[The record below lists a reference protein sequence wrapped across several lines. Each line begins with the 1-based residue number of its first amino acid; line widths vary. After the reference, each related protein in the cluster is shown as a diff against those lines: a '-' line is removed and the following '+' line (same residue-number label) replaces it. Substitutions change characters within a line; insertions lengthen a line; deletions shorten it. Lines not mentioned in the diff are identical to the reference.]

1 MIDRMGDKAS
11 AKATMIEAG
20 VPVVPGSVGILSHSN
35 KRKST
40 IFGYPVMLKA
50 TAGGGGKGMRAVWK
64 DEDLLKAW
72 DGARQDL
79 PLLLGMMECILKNN
93 RRASSYRN
101 SGYGDSYGKA
111 CHLSESSVQRRHQ
124 N

>member
-1 MIDRMGDKAS
+1 
-11 AKATMIEAG
+11 
-20 VPVVPGSVGILSHSN
+20 
-35 KRKST
+35 
-40 IFGYPVMLKA
+40 MLKA

-72 DGARQDL
+72 DGARQESA
-79 PLLLGMMECILKNN
+79 LLLGMMECILKN

-111 CHLSESSVQRRHQ
+111 CHLSERDCSVQRRHQ